1 MLQLFHDRV
10 PYYIGKRPPSW
21 KSYNLNRCP
30 NVVCEKVVSRKFLQ
44 NSDINI
50 DDGVLSLTVL
60 KNTCNGILGLE
71 QVRTPLQVFSS
82 EFVKF
87 LEKLRLLK
95 GKRGELI
102 LFNSKWNLKV
112 VCKES
117 SCFPSNKFML
127 KVNNISLEKGVKHVQ
142 SWR

>member
-1 MLQLFHDRV
+1 M
-10 PYYIGKRPPSW
+10 
-21 KSYNLNRCP
+21 
-30 NVVCEKVVSRKFLQ
+30 VCEKVVSRKFLQ

-102 LFNSKWNLKV
+102 LFNSK
-112 VCKES
+112 
-117 SCFPSNKFML
+117 
-127 KVNNISLEKGVKHVQ
+127 
-142 SWR
+142 